1 MFHIFFF
8 EQVALRSNQ
17 PASVRSNQLVRLRM
31 QMMPI
36 WEIYHAEAR
45 TGAWPLTL
53 HAIGQPSA
61 DKYAMVNAQGRERR
75 SSRSRGERKEGVGEK

>member
-1 MFHIFFF
+1 
-8 EQVALRSNQ
+8 
-17 PASVRSNQLVRLRM
+17 M

-45 TGAWPLTL
+45 TGAWLLTL
-53 HAIGQPSA
+53 RAVGQPSA

-75 SSRSRGERKEGVGEK
+75 SRKSRGQRREGAEKIAIVGRGEGAGVRLHDKILH

>member
-1 MFHIFFF
+1 
-8 EQVALRSNQ
+8 
-17 PASVRSNQLVRLRM
+17 M

-53 HAIGQPSA
+53 HAAAGRPSA

-75 SSRSRGERKEGVGEK
+75 SRKSRGESRRGKDSDSRTSRAGRGEAGWVRLHDKILH

>member
-1 MFHIFFF
+1 
-8 EQVALRSNQ
+8 
-17 PASVRSNQLVRLRM
+17 M

-53 HAIGQPSA
+53 HAVGQPSA

-75 SSRSRGERKEGVGEK
+75 SSRSRGERRRGKDSDSRASREVGEGGRIRLHDKILH